1 MKPTKRGR
9 APTQSQVLLKHGV
22 RSGLEEA
29 ICETLNKKGVAY
41 EYETLKLKYTQPA
54 KIRTYTPDILLPNG
68 IVVELK
74 GRFLSE
80 DRAKHLLIKQQYPEM
95 DLRFVF
101 SNSRT
106 KISKRSPTT
115 YAMWAEKNGF
125 QFADKEIPDA
135 WLKETL

>member
-1 MKPTKRGR
+1 MKPTKRGI
-9 APTQSQVLLKHGV
+9 PQHQILLKHGV

-29 ICETLNKKGVAY
+29 ICDSLQKRGVAY

-54 KIRTYTPDILLPNG
+54 KQRTYTPDILLPNG
-68 IVVELK
+68 IVIELK

-80 DRAKHLLIKQQYPEM
+80 DRAKHLLIKAQYPDM

-101 SNSRT
+101 SNSKT

-125 QFADKEIPDA
+125 LYADKEIPDA
-135 WLKETL
+135 WLKEN